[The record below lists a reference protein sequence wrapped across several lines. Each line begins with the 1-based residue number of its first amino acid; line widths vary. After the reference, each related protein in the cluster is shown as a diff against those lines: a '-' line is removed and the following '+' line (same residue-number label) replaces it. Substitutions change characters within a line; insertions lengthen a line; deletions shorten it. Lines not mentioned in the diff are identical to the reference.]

1 MNHGAPM
8 GWSQWGHRH
17 VHGCVCSQRP
27 EMALAYAFQVWS
39 AMADKVRFGGGQR
52 KTGRGL
58 TMGVVEEGIAV
69 Q

>member
-1 MNHGAPM
+1 
-8 GWSQWGHRH
+8 
-17 VHGCVCSQRP
+17 
-27 EMALAYAFQVWS
+27 
-39 AMADKVRFGGGQR
+39 MADKVRFSGGQR